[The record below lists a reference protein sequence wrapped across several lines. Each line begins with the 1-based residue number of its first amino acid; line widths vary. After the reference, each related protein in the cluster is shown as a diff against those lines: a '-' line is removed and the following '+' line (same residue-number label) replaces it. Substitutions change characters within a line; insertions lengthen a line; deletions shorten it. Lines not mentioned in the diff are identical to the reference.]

1 MKVSQYHD
9 ELIIETDGV
18 CRNCHQEVGDHIE
31 EKCPFDSTRYAPMNH
46 DEVYAFA
53 MTQPCTAYV
62 RNYGGNP
69 GVVLKK
75 PEQITTY
82 TYTIE

>member
-18 CRNCHQEVGDHIE
+18 CRNCHQEVGDHID
-31 EKCPFDSTRYAPMNH
+31 EKCPFDSTKYVPMSY
-46 DEVYAFA
+46 DEVHTFALTQVCTTYA
-53 MTQPCTAYV
+53 QKY
-62 RNYGGNP
+62 NGNP
-69 GVVLKK
+69 GVVLKA
-75 PEQITTY
+75 PEQIITY